1 MTKPTVSGYPRSF
14 GGSFLNPKGGIPSIV
29 FDREL
34 QCEFQA
40 QPFAQRIGSLAVS
53 LTDPVKPLPLIN
65 PLDDT
70 PIPVE
75 AFIAKLQAQGGA
87 VHEDLYIL
95 HYSIYQQ
102 VEDEAIAAA
111 SVVVEPEI

>member
-14 GGSFLNPKGGIPSIV
+14 GGSFNNPKGGIPSIV

-34 QCEFQA
+34 QCEFQG
-40 QPFAQRIGSLAVS
+40 QPFSQRIGSLSVS

-65 PLDDT
+65 PVDDT

-75 AFIAKLQAQGGA
+75 AFIAKLTAQGGA

-111 SVVVEPEI
+111 SVVVEPEV